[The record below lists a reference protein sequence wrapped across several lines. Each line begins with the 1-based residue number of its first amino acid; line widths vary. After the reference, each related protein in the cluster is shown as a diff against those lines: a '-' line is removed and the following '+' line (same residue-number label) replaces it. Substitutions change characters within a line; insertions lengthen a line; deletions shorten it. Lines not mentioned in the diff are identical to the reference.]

1 MASQEKVKVKTSLAE
16 QIKFLMDHHPND
28 INTLL
33 YGEVSFTVR
42 GGKIKVCKV
51 LHTIDVEKLQ
61 EENTDGNA
69 EDKSG

>member
-1 MASQEKVKVKTSLAE
+1 MANQGKVKAKISLAE

-42 GGKIKVCKV
+42 DGKIKVCKV

-61 EENTDGNA
+61 EENTDGDAQN
-69 EDKSG
+69 K